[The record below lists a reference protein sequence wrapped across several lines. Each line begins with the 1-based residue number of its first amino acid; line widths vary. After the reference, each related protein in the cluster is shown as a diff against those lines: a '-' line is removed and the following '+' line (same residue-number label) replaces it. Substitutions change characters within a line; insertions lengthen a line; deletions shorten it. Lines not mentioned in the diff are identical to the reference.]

1 MEHIPFLSITIFFP
15 LLGSLILLIL
25 RPTASVHAYQLGV
38 SVAALTLLS
47 AIMVWIRGT
56 EAGFSQVE
64 ELMWIPS
71 LGAAYRVG
79 VDGINLPL
87 VLLTTVLFVAAL
99 IFSGKIKA
107 QASVYVALTLLLE
120 TACLGVFLSLDILLF
135 YVFFE
140 VVLVGMYFIIAGW
153 GHENRRQAALTFF
166 IYTLIGSLFLLLALL
181 GLYLYSDTQTF
192 DMRVLISNPTLTGP
206 VAALVFW
213 AFLIAFAIKTPLF
226 PFHTWLPMA
235 HTEAPAAGSVI
246 LAGVLLKLGTY
257 GLLRFALQMTP
268 EAFRQYADV
277 VMVLAVVSVLFGA
290 LVALAQTDIKRMVA
304 YTSVNHMGYLMLG
317 IAAAA
322 LANAENSTRALD
334 GAVLQMVSHGIV
346 TGALFLLVGALQD
359 RTQTREMSK
368 MQGMLQRT
376 PTLGWCFVI
385 AAFASLGLPG
395 LAHFPAEFQIFLGSF
410 SVYPVAVGITILGL
424 AITTGLYLRAIF
436 SVFMGSPEADA
447 PDVADLGLRELWAI
461 APLIALTILIGI
473 APEMLLAMIHRT
485 MQALGL

>member
-1 MEHIPFLSITIFFP
+1 MEQIPFLSITIFLP
-15 LLGSLILLIL
+15 LLGSILVLVL
-25 RPTASVHAYQLGV
+25 RSKQSVQAYRMGV
-38 SVAALTLLS
+38 SVAVLTLVS
-47 AIMVWIRGT
+47 ALMVWVRGT
-56 EAGFSQVE
+56 STGFTQVE
-64 ELMWIPS
+64 EVAWIPS

-79 VDGINLPL
+79 VDGISLPL

-99 IFSGKIKA
+99 IFSAKIRER
-107 QASVYVALTLLLE
+107 ASVYVALVLLLE

-140 VVLVGMYFIIAGW
+140 ITLVGMYFIIAGW

-192 DMRVLISNPTLTGP
+192 DMRVLTSNPSLTGP
-206 VAALVFW
+206 VATLVFW

-277 VMVLAVVSVLFGA
+277 VMVLAVVSAIFGA

-304 YTSVNHMGYLMLG
+304 YTSVNHMGYLVLG

-322 LANAENSTRALD
+322 LANAEDSARALD

-346 TGALFLLVGALQD
+346 TGSLFLLVGALQD
-359 RTQTREMSK
+359 RTQTREMSQ
-368 MQGMLQRT
+368 MQGMLERT
-376 PTLGWCFVI
+376 PVLGWLFVI

-395 LAHFPAEFQIFLGSF
+395 LAHFPAEFQLFLGSF
-410 SVYPVAVGITILGL
+410 SVYPVAVGITVIGL
-424 AITTGLYLRAIF
+424 VITTGLYLRAIF
-436 SVFMGSPEADA
+436 KVFMGSPTEGSSGI
-447 PDVADLGLRELWAI
+447 VDLQTREMWAI
-461 APLIALTILIGI
+461 VPLIALTIIIGV
-473 APEMLLAMIHRT
+473 APETVLAMIHRT
-485 MQALGL
+485 IDALGL